1 MDSDL
6 VSTIVLYAPGV
17 AVLLWTV
24 IQDRK
29 LIDKLTDRCIVL
41 QDRDRVASEENS
53 TEKNQVLDN

>member
-41 QDRDRVASEENS
+41 QDRDCVASEGDS